1 MKVHILDAAEQV
13 LREAGEPLHYVDIT
27 KRMTRDGLWASSG
40 KTPERTVRASLS
52 VDLKQNPEKSRFVRC
67 APGVF
72 GLRSAGHPAAVT
84 PARTPARQ
92 AEFKPTRGARKL
104 TELERVL
111 KKVSAPDHLEA
122 MVNESKTRSY
132 MVDPILASL
141 GWGPRTL
148 EHELSTGPRG
158 RDKVDIAL
166 RPDGPHGEVKVMV
179 EVKSAALETSDKHLR
194 QLLEYCR
201 LEDVKLGLLT
211 NGRTWKFYYGMH
223 AKQKDYFAEEV
234 DITKGTRH
242 VAAAARRLEQFLGFD
257 NVSRGEA
264 GRFIKQALQK
274 RRDEWPRILEE
285 QWKASLPALTA
296 VLERAVRAS
305 GREAPEG
312 EVEAFVREQIN
323 LQEVADSADALAP
336 QPGPADAAPLKG
348 KPTHIELFGEQM
360 PFPNY
365 RNSLKRFL
373 EEMYDQNPDSLQRL
387 MERRPKIF
395 VSDPETGRFRA
406 PFEIGASN
414 VWVETSLSAN
424 AIQKL
429 IQDVCRYLKL
439 QENAFRLIGPKQ
451 RGQRS

>member
-1 MKVHILDAAEQV
+1 MKMHILDAAEQV
-13 LREAGEPLHYVDIT
+13 LKVAGEPLHYVEIT
-27 KRMTRDGLWASSG
+27 KRMARGGLWASSG
-40 KTPERTVRASLS
+40 KTPEGTVQARLS
-52 VDLKQNPEKSRFVRC
+52 VDLKQNREKSRFVRC

-72 GLRSAGHPAAVT
+72 GLRSMGHSATAM
-84 PARTPARQ
+84 PARSSTPPVKLKPAR
-92 AEFKPTRGARKL
+92 EARKL
-104 TELERVL
+104 AELERTL
-111 KKVSAPDHLEA
+111 KKVVVPDHLEA

-179 EVKSAALETSDKHLR
+179 EVKSAELETSDKHLR

-211 NGRTWKFYYGMH
+211 NGRVWKFYYGMH

-234 DITKGTRH
+234 DITKDTAR
-242 VAAAARRLEQFLGFD
+242 VAARRLEQFLGFD
-257 NVSRGEA
+257 NVKQGAAEKS
-264 GRFIKQALQK
+264 IKQALQK
-274 RRDEWPRILEE
+274 RRDEWPRIFEE

-296 VLERAVRAS
+296 ILERAVRAS
-305 GREAPEG
+305 GREAPKG

-323 LQEVADSADALAP
+323 LQEVSDSTDALAS
-336 QPGPADAAPLKG
+336 QSGTTDAPALRKG
-348 KPTHIELFGEQM
+348 KPTHIELFGERM

-373 EEMYDQNPDSLQRL
+373 EEMYDRNPDSLQRL
-387 MERRPKIF
+387 MERRPKSF
-395 VSDPETGRFRA
+395 VSDPEAGRFRA

-414 VWVETSLSAN
+414 VWVETHLSAD

-429 IQDVCRYLKL
+429 IRDVCRYLKFP
-439 QENAFRLIGPKQ
+439 ESVFRLIWPE
-451 RGQRS
+451 

>member
-1 MKVHILDAAEQV
+1 
-13 LREAGEPLHYVDIT
+13 
-27 KRMTRDGLWASSG
+27 
-40 KTPERTVRASLS
+40 
-52 VDLKQNPEKSRFVRC
+52 
-67 APGVF
+67 
-72 GLRSAGHPAAVT
+72 
-84 PARTPARQ
+84 
-92 AEFKPTRGARKL
+92 
-104 TELERVL
+104 
-111 KKVSAPDHLEA
+111 

-211 NGRTWKFYYGMH
+211 NGRIWKFYYGMH

-242 VAAAARRLEQFLGFD
+242 IAAAASRLEQFLGFD
-257 NVSRGEA
+257 NVSQGAAARS
-264 GRFIKQALQK
+264 IKQALQK

-296 VLERAVRAS
+296 VLEKAVQAS
-305 GREAPEG
+305 GWEAPRG

-323 LQEVADSADALAP
+323 LQEVPDSADALTSRS
-336 QPGPADAAPLKG
+336 GPTDAAPLKG
-348 KPTHIELFGEQM
+348 RPTHIELFGERM

-365 RNSLKRFL
+365 RNCLKRFL
-373 EEMYDQNPDSLQRL
+373 EEIYDRDPDSLQRL
-387 MERRPKIF
+387 MERRPKSF
-395 VSDPETGRFRA
+395 VSGPVEGRFRA
-406 PFEIGASN
+406 PFEVGASN
-414 VWVETSLSAN
+414 VWVETHLSAS

-429 IQDVCRYLKL
+429 IRDVCRYLNFP
-439 QENAFRLIGPKQ
+439 EGAFRLIGPE
-451 RGQRS
+451 

>member
-1 MKVHILDAAEQV
+1 MKMHILDAAEQV
-13 LREAGEPLHYVDIT
+13 LKEAGEPLHYVEIT
-27 KRMTRDGLWASSG
+27 KRMARGGLWTSFG
-40 KTPERTVRASLS
+40 KTPEGTVQARLS
-52 VDLKQNPEKSRFVRC
+52 TDLNQKREESRFVRPE
-67 APGVF
+67 PGVY
-72 GLRSAGHPAAVT
+72 GLRSAGRSAAAMPAKT
-84 PARTPARQ
+84 PALQVKPKSARG
-92 AEFKPTRGARKL
+92 TRELAK
-104 TELERVL
+104 LERTL
-111 KKVSAPDHLEA
+111 KEVVAPDHLAA

-179 EVKSAALETSDKHLR
+179 EVKSAELEIVDKHLQ

-211 NGRTWKFYYGMH
+211 NGRIWKFYYGMH

-234 DITKGTRH
+234 DITKDTAR
-242 VAAAARRLEQFLGFD
+242 VAARRLEQFLGFD
-257 NVSRGEA
+257 NVKQEA
-264 GRFIKQALQK
+264 AEKSIKQALQK

-285 QWKASLPALTA
+285 RWKASLPALTA

-305 GREAPEG
+305 GREAPKG

-323 LQEVADSADALAP
+323 LQAVSDSADVLTA
-336 QPGPADAAPLKG
+336 QSGSADASVLPKG
-348 KPTHIELFGEQM
+348 KPTHIELFGERM

-365 RNSLKRFL
+365 RNTLKRFL
-373 EEMYDQNPDSLQRL
+373 EEMYDQDPDSLQRL
-387 MERRPKIF
+387 MERRPKSF
-395 VSDPETGRFRA
+395 VSDPEEGRFRA

-414 VWVETSLSAN
+414 VWVETHLSAD
-424 AIQKL
+424 AIKKL
-429 IQDVCRYLKL
+429 IRDVCRYLKFP
-439 QENAFRLIGPKQ
+439 ESVFRLIGPE
-451 RGQRS
+451 

>member
-1 MKVHILDAAEQV
+1 MKMHILDAAEQV
-13 LREAGEPLHYVDIT
+13 LKAAGEPLHYVDIT
-27 KRMTRDGLWASSG
+27 KRMARGGLWTSSG
-40 KTPERTVRASLS
+40 KTPERTVRVCLS
-52 VDLKQNPEKSRFVRC
+52 ADLKQNAEESRFVRC
-67 APGVF
+67 ARGVF
-72 GLRSAGHPAAVT
+72 GLRSMGHSATAMPV
-84 PARTPARQ
+84 RTPAPSMKIDP
-92 AEFKPTRGARKL
+92 ARGARRL
-104 TELERVL
+104 TELERTL

-234 DITKGTRH
+234 DITKGIRH

-264 GRFIKQALQK
+264 GRSIKQALQK

-305 GREAPEG
+305 GREAPRG

-323 LQEVADSADALAP
+323 LQEVADSADGLAP
-336 QPGPADAAPLKG
+336 QSGPTDVAPLKG
-348 KPTHIELFGEQM
+348 KPTHIELFGERM

-365 RNSLKRFL
+365 RNSLRQFL
-373 EEMYDQNPDSLQRL
+373 EEVYDRNPDSLQRL
-387 MERRPKIF
+387 MQHRPKSF
-395 VSDPETGRFRA
+395 VSDPEAGRLRV
-406 PFEIGASN
+406 PFETGASN
-414 VWVETSLSAN
+414 VWVETHLSAD

-429 IQDVCRYLKL
+429 IRDVCRYLNFP
-439 QENAFRLIGPKQ
+439 ESNFRFIWPE
-451 RGQRS
+451 